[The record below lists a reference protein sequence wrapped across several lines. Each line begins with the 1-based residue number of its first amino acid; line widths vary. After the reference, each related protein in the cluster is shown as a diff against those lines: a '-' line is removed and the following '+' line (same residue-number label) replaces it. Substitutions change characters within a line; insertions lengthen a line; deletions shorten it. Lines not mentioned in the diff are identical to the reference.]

1 MKEPVYYE
9 VWQGENT
16 VFRSK
21 NKELALEYYNKLPV
35 SSKPS
40 ERRYLQKTEVLK
52 KDKF

>member
-21 NKELALEYYNKLPV
+21 NKELALEYYNKLPATP
-35 SSKPS
+35 KPS
-40 ERRYLQKTEVLK
+40 ERRYLQKTRILK
-52 KDKF
+52 KDSF